1 MRRDAQLGG
10 NRLADVES
18 VWTKGVELPASA
30 LPAARAEAAALKKS
44 EFRVRSPAG
53 YPSNGVEIARARKEK
68 RLAPLLAAYQKAID
82 DDTDEENNYLNS
94 SAFNRGIFAYK
105 AAIADTDELGRAHV

>member
-44 EFRVRSPAG
+44 EFRVRAPAG
-53 YPSNGVEIARARKEK
+53 YPSRVEEIARARKEK
-68 RLAPLLAAYQKAID
+68 RLAPLLAAYQTAID
-82 DDTDEENNYLNS
+82 DDPAQANTYLN
-94 SAFNRGIFAYK
+94 
-105 AAIADTDELGRAHV
+105 RAPLNQDRNSVV

>member
-1 MRRDAQLGG
+1 MLMEYRFSLTLPQGAAFTTEGDARVDREIAGFAMRRDAQLGG

-44 EFRVRSPAG
+44 EFRVRAPAG
-53 YPSNGVEIARARKEK
+53 YPSRAEEDRKSGGWGK
-68 RLAPLLAAYQKAID
+68 SVSVHVY
-82 DDTDEENNYLNS
+82 S
-94 SAFNRGIFAYK
+94 G
-105 AAIADTDELGRAHV
+105 GRRIN

>member
-1 MRRDAQLGG
+1 MWREYRCSLTLPQGAAFTTEGDARVDREIAGFARRRDAQLGG

-44 EFRVRSPAG
+44 EFRVRAPAG
-53 YPSNGVEIARARKEK
+53 YPSRVEEIARARKEK
-68 RLAPLLAAYQKAID
+68 RLDRKS
-82 DDTDEENNYLNS
+82 TRLNS
-94 SAFNRGIFAYK
+94 S
-105 AAIADTDELGRAHV
+105 H